1 MKDVEGSNSSI
12 NWYPIF
18 VYQVSN
24 FKAYTNEENTI
35 IFEYFWMDQF
45 SFHYKY
51 SKSKDKASKHKYKLN
66 QSHIDLKYI
75 KTS

>member
-24 FKAYTNEENTI
+24 FKAYSNEEKTI
-35 IFEYFWMDQF
+35 IFEYF
-45 SFHYKY
+45 
-51 SKSKDKASKHKYKLN
+51 
-66 QSHIDLKYI
+66 
-75 KTS
+75 